1 MNKIITTF
9 ALLVLTIA
17 TANAQSP
24 ASAKVDSTLKTGFT
38 NIEYLL
44 GKIPQVAKINEFLE
58 GEKKKY
64 EVVYEQKLK
73 DLQNKFESYQKS
85 AATMPEIIRK
95 DKEKEIETQRNSIQE
110 FQGEIEKDLSTKQ
123 NILIQP
129 LYSRIFEAIQLVAEE
144 SKYQFIFNSGDA
156 SAVRHL
162 LVAPANGD
170 VSDLVLKKFAEL
182 SAKAE
187 VDGQLRAKEAAATK
201 PATASKA
208 NSATKE
214 TKPTKPAANKTPA
227 KPAAKKPA
235 AKKK

>member
-9 ALLVLTIA
+9 ALFVFTIA
-17 TANAQSP
+17 AYAQNP

-58 GEKKKY
+58 AEKKKY

-73 DLQNKFESYQKS
+73 DLQVKFEAYQKS
-85 AATMPEIIRK
+85 AAGMPEIIKK

-110 FQGEIEKDLSTKQ
+110 FQGEIEKDLSSKQ

-129 LYSRIFEAIQLVAEE
+129 LYSLIFQSIQLVAEE
-144 SKYQFIFNSGDA
+144 NGFQYIFNSGDA

-187 VDGQLRAKEAAATK
+187 VNGQLKANEAAVK
-201 PATASKA
+201 PAVTKA
-208 NSATKE
+208 TLPDNKAAKTKAVAT
-214 TKPTKPAANKTPA
+214 KTPA
-227 KPAAKKPA
+227 KKPA
-235 AKKK
+235 TKKK

>member
-9 ALLVLTIA
+9 ALFVLTIA
-17 TANAQSP
+17 AYAQSP

-58 GEKKKY
+58 VEKKKY

-73 DLQNKFESYQKS
+73 DLQVKFEAYQKS
-85 AATMPEIIRK
+85 AAGMPEIIKK

-110 FQGEIEKDLSTKQ
+110 FQGEIEKDLSSKQ

-129 LYSRIFEAIQLVAEE
+129 LYSLIFQSIQLVAEE
-144 SKYQFIFNSGDA
+144 NGFQYIFNSGDA

-182 SAKAE
+182 SAKTE
-187 VDGQLRAKEAAATK
+187 VNGQLKANTAVVKPAVAANLPDNKAAKSKTAAT
-201 PATASKA
+201 
-208 NSATKE
+208 
-214 TKPTKPAANKTPA
+214 KTPA
-227 KPAAKKPA
+227 KKPA
-235 AKKK
+235 TKKK